1 MLPWKL
7 HVCCTVFDPTSVL
20 LCSCATRPM
29 VPQDTAG
36 AVKHERSKPKET
48 LAWVTGAGVTGA
60 CQGYE
65 RSKKAV
71 LIQQLPSHNQSFTVG
86 LNSGLFAQLRQHT
99 HTHCWDLCVF
109 FTLQQLYPFRRV
121 QNTSIANP
129 NILTEARPGGR
140 THLVVAH

>member
-1 MLPWKL
+1 
-7 HVCCTVFDPTSVL
+7 
-20 LCSCATRPM
+20 M

-99 HTHCWDLCVF
+99 HTVGTCVF
-109 FTLQQLYPFRRV
+109 SSLSSNYTPSDVFK
-121 QNTSIANP
+121 
-129 NILTEARPGGR
+129 
-140 THLVVAH
+140 THRSLIPIF